1 MRMLEELFF
10 IKGKIAMVALAL
22 AGLAVGWFYVQ
33 GLRMENKTL
42 KRELGF
48 ANEAM
53 TRLEGQLEYGQ
64 KALGQA
70 MADADR
76 LRAEYKAVMDDL
88 GEIYE
93 VDKEACDW
101 GSSAVPASILGR
113 LCD

>member
-1 MRMLEELFF
+1 MILEEIFS
-10 IKGKIAMVALAL
+10 IEGKIVMGVLAL

-33 GLRMENKTL
+33 GLRMENRTL
-42 KRELGF
+42 KRELAF
-48 ANEAM
+48 ANEAV

-76 LRAEYKAVMDDL
+76 LRAEYKAVMADL

-93 VDKEACDW
+93 VDEEACDW
-101 GSSAVPASILGR
+101 GSTAVPASILGR
-113 LCD
+113 LCR